1 MNTDTPPQPAH
12 GESLTFS
19 EVFGLPAGS
28 FVKHLKESEASGISP
43 EERSMMPAAEPWEF
57 QEWNSGVNNTIGYG
71 IITHDRDICITV
83 HARRP
88 KGDGIN
94 DVNCHEQAQE
104 TAKRLVAEHNLLAS
118 HPDLSAVE
126 AHSKETMDEVRK
138 LLGEYLQRSKGVS
151 LATETARIKYSLAK
165 LNPPL

>member
-1 MNTDTPPQPAH
+1 MKTDTPPQPAH
-12 GESLTFS
+12 G
-19 EVFGLPAGS
+19 
-28 FVKHLKESEASGISP
+28 
-43 EERSMMPAAEPWEF
+43 EPWEF

-104 TAKRLVAEHNLLAS
+104 AAKRLVAEHNLLAP
-118 HPDLSAVE
+118 HLDLSAVE
-126 AHSKETMDEVRK
+126 VHSKETMDEVRE
-138 LLGEYLQRSKGVS
+138 LLTGLLDWGTSQSVAISFK
-151 LATETARIKYSLAK
+151 ATCALAK
-165 LNPPL
+165 LNPPQG